1 MSYFMNITIYYKYFI
16 VVSINS
22 IIYNIKFKK
31 KILLLLLVLENIR
44 ISL

>member
-22 IIYNIKFKK
+22 IIFNIKFKK
-31 KILLLLLVLENIR
+31 LILLLLVLENIR